1 VGSGESEVG
10 RTWRWGLWQGVS
22 FFMTSIE
29 DDSVGSSI
37 WPITYCANQTSMLT
51 VFTQGQSKV
60 VVYLSTRRSS
70 IDDERK
76 LIPFAMDD
84 RLLSDG
90 L

>member
-1 VGSGESEVG
+1 
-10 RTWRWGLWQGVS
+10 
-22 FFMTSIE
+22 
-29 DDSVGSSI
+29 
-37 WPITYCANQTSMLT
+37 
-51 VFTQGQSKV
+51 V